1 MAFRH
6 FPSLPGK
13 TIITLH
19 DTPEPAVETLPYMR
33 VKYEPSTLGVETV
46 MPPLSEIVEVR
57 YYSIDGTRLTAPQ
70 NGLNVI
76 VTVYKNGE
84 TSSTVMI
91 KK

>member
-1 MAFRH
+1 M
-6 FPSLPGK
+6 
-13 TIITLH
+13 
-19 DTPEPAVETLPYMR
+19 
-33 VKYEPSTLGVETV
+33 ETV

>member
-1 MAFRH
+1 
-6 FPSLPGK
+6 
-13 TIITLH
+13 
-19 DTPEPAVETLPYMR
+19 
-33 VKYEPSTLGVETV
+33 

-57 YYSIDGTRLTAPQ
+57 YYSIDGARLTAPQ